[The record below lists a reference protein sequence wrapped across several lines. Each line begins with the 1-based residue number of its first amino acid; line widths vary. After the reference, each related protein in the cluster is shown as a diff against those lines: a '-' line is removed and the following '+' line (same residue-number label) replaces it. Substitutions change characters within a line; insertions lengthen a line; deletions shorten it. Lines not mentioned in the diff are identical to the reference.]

1 MLPDEKQP
9 YQPYQGSFQLTQL
22 VPPVADASST
32 SDYILHPSVMAGNQT
47 DELAVAIAMNQKTRL
62 DEHLQIA
69 VAIFADGQFRG
80 YSLATKTDEISDDPV
95 LYADANHHLH
105 LAWEMGAGGRNIYY
119 ASTTPTVISALDRLN
134 SGDLINAILEGS
146 MEGLVGMA
154 LLPVVGFGWML
165 PGLLIMGIYK
175 LFRDQETLSDPLS
188 WVLLVISILVYQL
201 VKLATLPTIATYTP
215 FSAWLDLPEWL
226 STPLRLAVPLIIFV
240 VAVYVANRVRQRHSQ
255 SSALFYV
262 MITLTDAALT
272 LAIYGVT
279 FLGVY

>member
-1 MLPDEKQP
+1 
-9 YQPYQGSFQLTQL
+9 
-22 VPPVADASST
+22 
-32 SDYILHPSVMAGNQT
+32 
-47 DELAVAIAMNQKTRL
+47 
-62 DEHLQIA
+62 
-69 VAIFADGQFRG
+69 
-80 YSLATKTDEISDDPV
+80 
-95 LYADANHHLH
+95 
-105 LAWEMGAGGRNIYY
+105 
-119 ASTTPTVISALDRLN
+119 
-134 SGDLINAILEGS
+134 
-146 MEGLVGMA
+146 
-154 LLPVVGFGWML
+154 
-165 PGLLIMGIYK
+165 MGIYK

-226 STPLRLAVPLIIFV
+226 STPLRVAIPVIIFA